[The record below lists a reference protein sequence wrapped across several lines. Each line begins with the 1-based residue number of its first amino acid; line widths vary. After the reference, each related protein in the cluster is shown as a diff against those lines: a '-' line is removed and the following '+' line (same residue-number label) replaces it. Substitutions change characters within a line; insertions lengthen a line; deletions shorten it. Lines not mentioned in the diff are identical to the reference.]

1 MDQLLNDKLDEL
13 EELQVSLEK
22 AKLKIQGLE
31 IENKRMAFDLD
42 KAEQVL
48 EEYYQKNQEQEELI
62 ENLGDQYRKE
72 VSAREMRQ
80 VIAGEQSLKEKLK
93 QQIEEIDS
101 RSRSSNK
108 MDRSRRMSNISQ
120 NISYSGQEMNKT
132 N

>member
-31 IENKRMAFDLD
+31 IENKGMDFDLD

>member
-31 IENKRMAFDLD
+31 IENKGMAFDLD